1 MLHQTWSISY
11 NAYLIAVY
19 NFSLFVYLTLG
30 IDGHAIPSSRL
41 VSKGKEKVYLV
52 QCCIFMSNEAIPFD
66 VVHKHLSKSSKF
78 LYLSWVIFVESEILT
93 T

>member
-1 MLHQTWSISY
+1 MDTQYHPLGSY
-11 NAYLIAVY
+11 Q
-19 NFSLFVYLTLG
+19 
-30 IDGHAIPSSRL
+30 
-41 VSKGKEKVYLV
+41 KEKKKFIWFNVVFLF
-52 QCCIFMSNEAIPFD
+52 FMSNEAIPFD